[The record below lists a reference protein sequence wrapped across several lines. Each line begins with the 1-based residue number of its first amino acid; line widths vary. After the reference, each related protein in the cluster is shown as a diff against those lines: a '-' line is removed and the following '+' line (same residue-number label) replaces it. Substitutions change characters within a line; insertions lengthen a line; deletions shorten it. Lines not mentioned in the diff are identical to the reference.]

1 MFNFNVFHRRHCTKL
16 SVTYLNVSPKD
27 RPHTEGF
34 MSIFH
39 PPSVFAPPLSLAPQ
53 PPGAQAKTAEGNVM
67 GDAVAAAGDGG
78 GNADQEDPEAPVAP
92 AVTKSIQYCTNA
104 ILNTGWQDPAANGS
118 EVSTRMNE
126 TQIVVLLCSVL

>member
-1 MFNFNVFHRRHCTKL
+1 
-16 SVTYLNVSPKD
+16 
-27 RPHTEGF
+27 

-39 PPSVFAPPLSLAPQ
+39 PASVFAPSLSLAPQ
-53 PPGAQAKTAEGNVM
+53 PPGAQAKTAEGNVT
-67 GDAVAAAGDGG
+67 GAAAAAAAVAAAGDGG

-92 AVTKSIQYCTNA
+92 AVTKSIQHCTNA

-126 TQIVVLLCSVL
+126 TQIVVLHSLLFPAQRSMAPPGAERSE